1 MGFMPTRCLSPLSDF
16 KKVDKSVE
24 SGKNQRSSLEAEDG
38 DILTKNKDIRID
50 RTRSGKATGKGELL
64 KAMQEENLKLQ
75 KRIAKLE
82 AQLVT
87 ARNRITVLEKER
99 STTGLE
105 KLSDAELE
113 ERIRAIEGK
122 REHVKK

>member
-1 MGFMPTRCLSPLSDF
+1 
-16 KKVDKSVE
+16 
-24 SGKNQRSSLEAEDG
+24 LEADDG
-38 DILTKNKDIRID
+38 DILTNNKDIRIG
-50 RTRSGKATGKGELL
+50 RTHSGKAKGKGELL

-122 REHVKK
+122 CKHVKK